1 MILFDYKNA
10 IHPDSGKTYEV
21 HKDIIITPFWTEEFC
36 KQLVEISKFYSTN
49 FKNTIKWGGS
59 EEIGAWK
66 DLALNH
72 ISDVTFLNYCRHYKR
87 DIIPIMSEVFG
98 KGVQTF
104 GWFTP
109 NILRYDNPG
118 DCISSHYDVSWIT
131 LNIKLNND
139 YQGCDLVFP
148 RQGFDAAKV
157 PLGYA
162 MVWPSLTTHPHHS
175 TPLISGTKYAFSSWT
190 WPPFW
195 SPGDAG
201 SIVNSDQL

>member
-21 HKDIIITPFWTEEFC
+21 YKDIIITPFWTEEFC
-36 KQLVEISKFYSTN
+36 KQLVEISEFYSTN
-49 FKNTIKWGGS
+49 FKNTIKWGGH

-72 ISDVTFLNYCRHYKR
+72 ISDITFLNYCRHYKR

-109 NILRYDNPG
+109 NILRYNNPG

-190 WPPFW
+190 WPPRW